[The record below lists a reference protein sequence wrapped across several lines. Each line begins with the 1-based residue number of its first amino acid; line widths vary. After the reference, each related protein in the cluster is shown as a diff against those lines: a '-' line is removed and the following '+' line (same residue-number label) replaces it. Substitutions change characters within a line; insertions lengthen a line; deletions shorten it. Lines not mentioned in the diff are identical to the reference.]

1 MTRAGKTANVVA
13 MTMTDEQRHQRAK
26 TANAAL
32 TPDQRSAAGKAGAAK
47 LHSPEKLAER
57 LGSAWGKLDPTE
69 DADRRKNIRKTLRAA
84 GIIT

>member
-1 MTRAGKTANVVA
+1 MTRAGKSANVGH
-13 MTMTDEQRHQRAK
+13 MTMTPDQRHERAK

-57 LGSAWGKLDPTE
+57 LGTAWGKLDPVTDVE
-69 DADRRKNIRKTLRAA
+69 RRKAVRKALRAA